1 VNDRDVAATMV
12 TYRRD
17 GRTILD
23 HVSLT
28 ARSGEVTAIVGPS
41 GSGKSSLLAILA
53 GIEQPDSGT
62 VTNSFPPEQISLILQ
77 AYGLVSLLT
86 AAENVEIALQSDN
99 RLTPAEIRSRAA
111 VALGLVGLTAVADHL
126 TESLSGG
133 QQQRVAIARALV
145 THPQLL
151 IADEFTA
158 ELDTASR
165 DHMNAL
171 IQKVAHDGGT
181 VIIAT
186 HDIDVSRSADQVIT
200 L

>member
-12 TYRRD
+12 AYRRD

-53 GIEQPDSGT
+53 GLEQPDSGT
-62 VTNSFPPEQISLILQ
+62 VTNSFPREQISLILQ

-99 RLTPAEIRSRAA
+99 RLTPAEVRSSAA